1 MYDKN
6 PPGWLVWSDT
16 VEVYSLPDRKKSTFL
31 PWEASSAAA
40 VDVVREITTSSRF
53 WEDVSAYYSE
63 ENHETSITLDNVSC
77 VKSICSSP
85 VYSMMDISINDI
97 AVQLLEDE
105 PFEAFRPT
113 VEKLIADKDQN
124 KQRAAAEF
132 LAGVLGGL
140 FVYL

>member
-1 MYDKN
+1 M
-6 PPGWLVWSDT
+6 VWSNT
-16 VEVYSLPDRKKSTFL
+16 VELYSLPDRKKSTFS

-63 ENHETSITLDNVSC
+63 ENHETSIILDNVSC
-77 VKSICSSP
+77 VKSICLSHL
-85 VYSMMDISINDI
+85 YSMTDTSTHDI

-132 LAGVLGGL
+132 LAGVLGGE
-140 FVYL
+140 FVFFSFDVA

>member
-1 MYDKN
+1 LYDKN
-6 PPGWLVWSDT
+6 PPGWLVWSST
-16 VEVYSLPDRKKSTFL
+16 LELYSLPDRKISTFL
-31 PWEASSAAA
+31 PWEASSVAT
-40 VDVVREITTSSRF
+40 VDTVREITTSSSF

-77 VKSICSSP
+77 VKSICSSHA
-85 VYSMMDISINDI
+85 YSMMDIGTNDI

-113 VEKLIADKDQN
+113 VEKLIVDQDQN

-132 LAGVLGGL
+132 LAGVLGG
-140 FVYL
+140 